1 MKKLFLT
8 ISLIALVGCNTT
20 TYPPNAAVPAGW
32 TANATVNDAVLQQ
45 RWWEQFNDPILN
57 QLIRTADAQ
66 NLDLKIAATRVRAA
80 RAQLLSVEASYLPNI
95 TGAGSVSRART
106 SSKTVRGQAA
116 GFTGNLYDVE
126 ADATW
131 EFNIFSISPT
141 IEAAKATIKSVQE
154 NQNGVLL
161 SLLGEVANNYIQLR
175 LAQQSLALTDQTIT
189 AYQTALDLASAREK
203 VGLVSGLD
211 TSRAQSALET
221 QKAQRPVITAQITAA
236 IRRMEVLLGQNPG
249 MLDAQL
255 TPPAA
260 IPVANSPLLLATP
273 AAVIANR
280 PDVRAAEQNLRAN
293 NATKRVATAEYFPS
307 ISLPAAFGW
316 QAARPK
322 DMLSGGSL
330 LWSLTAGAAAPIF
343 DFGRIQSNIDLA
355 DANAQQ
361 AFFQYQQSVQGAL
374 SDVETALSDYL
385 SSVNRAPQLERAVAA
400 DQTTLQLSQ
409 ERYDRGLTNYLDVT
423 TAQQALYAE
432 QQAQLQNQSDMA
444 ARLVTLYKTMGGGW
458 QGESNTTPITA
469 PTAVN
474 VSTNDG
480 ALTAPVSQSV
490 QSSGPVVPPTASSG
504 VNSAPAPAP
513 NMAVLPTDIRSN
525 APHVKTDTNQ
535 NKPVMVIE

>member
-45 RWWEQFNDPILN
+45 RWWEQFNDPVLN
-57 QLIRTADAQ
+57 ELIHTADAQ

-95 TGAGSVSRART
+95 IGAGGVSRSRT
-106 SSKTVRGQAA
+106 SGKTVRGQAA

-131 EFNIFSISPT
+131 EFNIFSISPA
-141 IEAAKATIKSVQE
+141 IESAKATIKSVKE

-175 LAQQSLALTDQTIT
+175 LAQQSLALMDQTIT

-203 VGLVSGLD
+203 AGLVSGLD

-221 QKAQRPVITAQITAA
+221 QKAQRPVITAQITSA
-236 IRRMEVLLGQNPG
+236 IRRMEVLLGENPG
-249 MLDAQL
+249 TLDAQL
-255 TPPAA
+255 MPPAQ
-260 IPVANSPLLLATP
+260 IPVADSPLLLATP

-330 LWSLTAGAAAPIF
+330 LWSLMAGITTPIF
-343 DFGRIQSNIDLA
+343 DFGRIQSDIDLT

-385 SSVNRAPQLERAVAA
+385 SSENRAPQLERAVTA
-400 DQTTLQLSQ
+400 DQKTLQLSQ
-409 ERYDRGLTNYLDVT
+409 ERYDRGLTNYLDVI

-432 QQAQLQNQSDMA
+432 LQAQLQNQSDMA
-444 ARLVTLYKTMGGGW
+444 TRLVTLYKAMGGGW
-458 QGESNTTPITA
+458 QGESSTTPIAA
-469 PTAVN
+469 PSAVN
-474 VSTNDG
+474 VSTSNG
-480 ALTAPVSQSV
+480 ALTAAPSQSV
-490 QSSGPVVPPTASSG
+490 RPAAPPNA
-504 VNSAPAPAP
+504 VDSAPAS
-513 NMAVLPTDIRSN
+513 NTSVLPTDTRSN
-525 APHVKTDTNQ
+525 APHVKTDINQ